1 MRSAPRL
8 AALGLALGI
17 VTAAPVGRGAE
28 AKLAWSQADVV
39 ALTHQLYEALGDLL
53 ADPGLRAE
61 QVSAYQQRQHEAAI
75 TTVKEMQPWVAEL
88 RKRVAAGYD
97 LEESRPFFERV
108 AELRP
113 DVAAYAGQSW
123 LPEPTRKRAAA
134 VRSLLDRLSRYYQE
148 Q

>member
-1 MRSAPRL
+1 LRSAPRFAAL
-8 AALGLALGI
+8 ALGL
-17 VTAAPVGRGAE
+17 VTAAPVGWGAE

-53 ADPGLRAE
+53 TDPGLRAE
-61 QVSAYQQRQHEAAI
+61 QASAYQQRQHEAAI
-75 TTVKEMQPWVAEL
+75 TTVKELQPRVAEL

-108 AELRP
+108 AELRGEI
-113 DVAAYAGQSW
+113 AAYAGQSW
-123 LPEPTRKRAAA
+123 LPEPTRKRAAV
-134 VRSLLDRLSRYYQE
+134 VRSLLEELSRYYKE